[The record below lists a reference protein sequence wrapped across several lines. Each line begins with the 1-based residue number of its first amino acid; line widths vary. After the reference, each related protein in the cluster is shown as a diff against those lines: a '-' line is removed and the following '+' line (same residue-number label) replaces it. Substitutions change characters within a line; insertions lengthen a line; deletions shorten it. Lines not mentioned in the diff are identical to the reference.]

1 MATAEEIL
9 AQMTAVAETEAVC
22 MIDPE
27 TRTISIPADF
37 ALLGVESDEKAERIK
52 FRCPRVVGDNLD
64 LTKFGIRI
72 NYRNASGEKD
82 GYAVDDVKID
92 GEDII
97 FSWQLDRKVT
107 KYKGDVNF
115 IVCAVK
121 GAENEW
127 NTTLATAKVLEGL
140 ETEISGSEEDKTL
153 LEQLIAI
160 TNQKLTEMSLAL
172 TEAKKQT
179 EKTEQATKNA
189 ETATKNA
196 QDAAQAVFEQQYIL
210 TSETRFIGEAA
221 AEPSGEGAAI
231 IKNLPGGIKQDK
243 TNGYQLFDA
252 SKFPTKTAG
261 GATVTNNGDGS
272 FTISGSGNLNED
284 FRMEYSLS
292 HEETI
297 AFLKQGNI
305 NAYFGDIVYPRLELI
320 LKITGKELIN
330 LKKSAAY
337 STGVVTKEILSHS
350 DLTFRAVF
358 YGASGEPIRT
368 GTIKPML
375 YQDGDGT
382 WEPYTGAEPSP
393 NPDYPQAIKCI
404 GENGWFDGEFR
415 NGFYRIVDG
424 SYTAT
429 GDVKDKYVCNK
440 RKIACGQGDTCE
452 VICEKEATEIYFI
465 YYDKEGAFIKA
476 STLYAN
482 VKNARDVAPERTAY
496 MNFDISVGDGITS
509 ENTVGNVTVLKNG
522 KYAIIVKTR
531 GKNLFNKDSND
542 VVYGATSHAVKNNEI
557 TVTIKASNYNPVA
570 IYILG
575 KIEDYKGKTLHFRC
589 DEIEKSKTEMNP
601 KISIR
606 LSKQSPGSVATIKTI
621 KEVAEPMVWGVAEIP
636 VDTGEA
642 NVLSCCLYAN
652 SGRDV
657 GVGAYAKFK
666 NVIVA
671 ESQVE
676 SYEPYKESITYIPLD
691 SPLYEGD
698 KIYLEDGEL
707 WEYRENERVILDEK
721 YDDYWMYTI
730 TSNSNICN
738 PYNTK
743 FSQDNRYVKRS
754 LIKCNISMSQVKE
767 SSGEISASI
776 DNNAFISKNSYL
788 NFMWDISR
796 GFDSVD
802 KWKTFVS
809 ENPVEVVCKLATPT
823 RKKLGSAEA
832 FNLRTFDERTYI
844 EVAGSE
850 ELGTENTFIVPR
862 NQSGGLM
869 TDAFATAKRNA
880 IQVAEQANLASRI
893 SALEQLAVKESV

>member
-37 ALLGVESDEKAERIK
+37 KLLGVESDEKAERIK

-140 ETEISGSEEDKTL
+140 ETEISGNEEDKTL

-221 AEPSGEGAAI
+221 EEPSGEGAAI

-252 SKFPTKTAG
+252 SKFPKKTAG
-261 GATVTNNGDGS
+261 EATVENNGDGS
-272 FTISGSGNLNED
+272 FTISGNGVMSANNSHFYALKD
-284 FRMEYSLS
+284 YYSKLKVGKMYGKVS
-292 HEETI
+292 EETYPFVQLGVYDT
-297 AFLKQGNI
+297 AGTPSKQITLTKNVNYI
-305 NAYFGDIVYPRLELI
+305 EITQDDIDKLNTDE
-320 LKITGKELIN
+320 KELRV
-330 LKKSAAY
+330 Y
-337 STGVVTKEILSHS
+337 ILGFKGRTIIPG
-350 DLTFRAVF
+350 TFKTM
-358 YGASGEPIRT
+358 I
-368 GTIKPML
+368 

-382 WEPYTGAEPSP
+382 WEPFSGAEPSP

-404 GENGWFDGEFR
+404 GGNGWFDGECKK
-415 NGFYRIVDG
+415 GFYLDEQTQPVFVANPDYRCFANPIPCKENDLIEFKISNAQQYMYLFALDQNNNRLKTFLNDTTGNKLV
-424 SYTAT
+424 AT
-429 GDVKDKYVCNK
+429 MPSGTKYCTGYYGGTNPAIK
-440 RKIACGQGDTCE
+440 E
-452 VICEKEATEIYFI
+452 SVI
-465 YYDKEGAFIKA
+465 
-476 STLYAN
+476 
-482 VKNARDVAPERTAY
+482 
-496 MNFDISVGDGITS
+496 
-509 ENTVGNVTVLKNG
+509 TVLKNG
-522 KYAIIVKTR
+522 KYAIKVETR
-531 GKNLFNKDSND
+531 GKNLFNKDTKDKARGSAD
-542 VVYGATSHAVKNNEI
+542 SVVNGDTI
-557 TVTIKASNYNPVA
+557 TVTVTGSSNSPVVFFK
-570 IYILG
+570 LG
-575 KIEDYKGKTLHFRC
+575 EIEEYKGKTLYFKC
-589 DEIEKSKTEMNP
+589 EAIEKSKPTM
-601 KISIR
+601 KSKLSIR
-606 LSKQSPGSVATIKTI
+606 ATKNNSVSVKTLKEIETPRIWGMATVP
-621 KEVAEPMVWGVAEIP
+621 EDV
-636 VDTGEA
+636 GEA
-642 NVLSCCLYAN
+642 DSLTLCLYADTGAN
-652 SGRDV
+652 PAK
-657 GVGAYAKFK
+657 GAYTKFTE
-666 NVIVA
+666 VIVA

-698 KIYLEDGEL
+698 RIYLEDGEL
-707 WEYRENERVILDEK
+707 WEYRENARVVFDGSEDGRWRAQTPDHTKILNTWIDIETAK
-721 YDDYWMYTI
+721 KSENDKVSI
-730 TSNSNICN
+730 TRTGVAGAVN
-738 PYNTK
+738 
-743 FSQDNRYVKRS
+743 
-754 LIKCNISMSQVKE
+754 
-767 SSGEISASI
+767 
-776 DNNAFISKNSYL
+776 
-788 NFMWDISR
+788 
-796 GFDSVD
+796 DSVKNIHRINDAENALLLDVD
-802 KWKTFVS
+802 KDVFQTLQEFIDFLKSNPIEFVY
-809 ENPVEVVCKLATPT
+809 KLKTPT
-823 RKKLGSAEA
+823 IKKLGSAEA
-832 FNLRTFDERTYI
+832 FNIRTFSERTYI